1 VKSNA
6 REDYDPDGRRG
17 PTPAQYLDTLKYS
30 MTGVELGVSGNLT
43 DRISLFGGAVL
54 MDSKILESNT
64 AADIGKDIANIAHHQ
79 FSLLGTYAYNEKLTL
94 GARVT
99 YAGGRKLGGVAANG
113 NTLPD
118 YTTLDLLAT
127 YKFSENAE
135 LQFNVTNVADTTYY
149 DSGYRSGSPFTYVA
163 PGREFSFNL
172 KAKF

>member
-1 VKSNA
+1 
-6 REDYDPDGRRG
+6 
-17 PTPAQYLDTLKYS
+17 LKYS
-30 MTGVELGVSGNLT
+30 MTGVEVGVSGNLT

-54 MDSKILESNT
+54 MDSKILESVT
-64 AADIGKDIANIAHHQ
+64 ATEVGKDIANIAHQQ
-79 FSLLGTYAYNEKLTL
+79 FSLLGTYKYNDNLTV
-94 GARVT
+94 GARVN
-99 YAGGRKLGGVAANG
+99 YAGGRNLGSVSANG

-127 YKFSENAE
+127 YKVSENAE
-135 LQFNVTNVADTTYY
+135 LQFNVSNVTDVTYY